1 MLRIK
6 DARMVQRILTS
17 DLKAQPGQLHKLQC
31 LLLGMFVGDRLEMP
45 SSMVADCLSFEST
58 VRQQWLMLQNSTA
71 RSFMDDVNSLVPH
84 DMTESNRIA
93 QIFWTMRYHA
103 AAPKTLMSIVGV
115 KSFAERY
122 LAMNQLFSQAEIDFM
137 DANRDNLAT
146 AYNMLTECV
155 VMESA
160 Q

>member
-45 SSMVADCLSFEST
+45 STMVTDCLSFEST
-58 VRQQWLMLQNSTA
+58 VRHQWAMLQRNTA
-71 RSFMDDVNSLVPH
+71 RSFMDDINAIVPH

-103 AAPKTLMSIVGV
+103 AAPKTTMSVVGV
-115 KSFAERY
+115 NSFAERY
-122 LAMNQLFSQAEIDFM
+122 LSMNQFFSQAEIDFM
-137 DANRDNLAT
+137 DTNRDVIAA

-155 VMESA
+155 IQENA

>member
-58 VRQQWLMLQNSTA
+58 VRQA
-71 RSFMDDVNSLVPH
+71 RLRLH
-84 DMTESNRIA
+84 R
-93 QIFWTMRYHA
+93 
-103 AAPKTLMSIVGV
+103 
-115 KSFAERY
+115 
-122 LAMNQLFSQAEIDFM
+122 FSQ
-137 DANRDNLAT
+137 L
-146 AYNMLTECV
+146 
-155 VMESA
+155 
-160 Q
+160 